1 MPIGVQGPGYYH
13 HPTDDTQ
20 TRTAQRATF
29 TPTLSNQLS
38 SRMLSSSNTYVLWM
52 GQAIQSVRRFDLNQR
67 QKIND
72 SRLARRV
79 SSTESSLRN
88 DIALS
93 RAEFKQDRLR
103 MKQDINNA
111 GNHQQMLARIKD
123 ANSTMKDYLQD
134 DGYLPSSGLA
144 KVALPRPDA
153 VFLSSPEGHRVR
165 AGYDKPPLLARTI
178 AQTTSLQSDHGV
190 TGVNKALQRTVQYG
204 AVGLRNATLYAKQG
218 IYKAAACISQRDGEA
233 HTTFQ
238 RRADKASDMRT
249 LNVAALRGNVA
260 LGKKF
265 AEVEQRRSDAVFDKL
280 TEQGYRQT
288 RKLAG
293 VAPAKTG
300 WAACKASDYFAGN
313 EDVKGKRRGLTKMLF
328 GIPKVVPSIRNVV
341 PSLKASHEHK
351 MRIHA
356 PALDSTDAAT
366 RNEAE
371 RTYARHDA
379 KRFKAQYGI
388 DSRNAA
394 LQGRLPKVTAQ
405 HDQELMDK
413 FGAEEQTVIDDD
425 ASSMSSF
432 NSFDSSVLG
441 PGSEDDSLYGGDQES
456 FHR

>member
-1 MPIGVQGPGYYH
+1 MTIGVQGPGYYH
-13 HPTDDTQ
+13 HPMDDTQ
-20 TRTAQRATF
+20 TKTAQRATF

-38 SRMLSSSNTYVLWM
+38 SRMLSSSNKYVRGM

-111 GNHQQMLARIKD
+111 GSHQQMQARIKD
-123 ANSTMKDYLQD
+123 ANSTMKDYLQE
-134 DGYLPSSGLA
+134 DGYQPSSGLA

-153 VFLSSPEGHRVR
+153 VFLSSPDGHRVR

-218 IYKAAACISQRDGEA
+218 IYKAAASISQRDGEA

-238 RRADKASDMRT
+238 RRADRASDMRT
-249 LNVAALRGNVA
+249 LNAAALRGNVA
-260 LGKKF
+260 LGRKF
-265 AEVEQRRSDAVFDKL
+265 AEVDARRSDAVLEKL
-280 TEQGYRQT
+280 TDQGYRPT

-300 WAACKASDYFAGN
+300 WAARKASDYFADN
-313 EDVKGKRRGLTKMLF
+313 EDIMGKRRKLTSMVF
-328 GIPKVVPSIRNVV
+328 GIRNVV
-341 PSLKASHEHK
+341 PSLKASYHEHK

-356 PALDSTDAAT
+356 PAMDSADTAT
-366 RNEAE
+366 RNEAR
-371 RTYARHDA
+371 RTVVRHDA

-394 LQGRLPKVTAQ
+394 LQGQLPKVTAR

-413 FGAEEQTVIDDD
+413 FGAEEPTARDDD
-425 ASSMSSF
+425 ASSISSF
-432 NSFDSSVLG
+432 SSGTSYDTSILR
-441 PGSEDDSLYGGDQES
+441 PGSEGSSLYDDDQDS
-456 FHR
+456 VRR

>member
-1 MPIGVQGPGYYH
+1 MAMGVQGPGYYH
-13 HPTDDTQ
+13 HFMDDTQ
-20 TRTAQRATF
+20 TKTAQRATF

-38 SRMLSSSNTYVLWM
+38 SRMLSSSNKYVRGM
-52 GQAIQSVRRFDLNQR
+52 GEAIQSVRRFDLNQR

-72 SRLARRV
+72 SRMARRM

-88 DIALS
+88 NIAIS
-93 RAEFKQDRLR
+93 KAEFKRNRLWV
-103 MKQDINNA
+103 KQDINNA
-111 GNHQQMLARIKD
+111 GSHQQMQARIKE
-123 ANSTMKDYLQD
+123 ANDTMPAYLQKN
-134 DGYLPSSGLA
+134 GYQPSSGLT

-153 VFLSSPEGHRVR
+153 LFLSSPEGHRVR

-218 IYKAAACISQRDGEA
+218 IYKAAASISQRDGEA

-249 LNVAALRGNVA
+249 LNAAALRGNVA
-260 LGKKF
+260 LGRKF
-265 AEVEQRRSDAVFDKL
+265 AEVDARRSDAVLEKL
-280 TEQGYRQT
+280 TDQGYRQT

-300 WAACKASDYFAGN
+300 WAARKASDYFADN
-313 EDVKGKRRGLTKMLF
+313 EDIMDKRRKLTSMVF
-328 GIPKVVPSIRNVV
+328 GIRNVV
-341 PSLKASHEHK
+341 PSLKASYHEHK

-356 PALDSTDAAT
+356 PAMGSVDAAT
-366 RNEAE
+366 RNEAQ
-371 RTYARHDA
+371 RTVARHDA

-394 LQGRLPKVTAQ
+394 LQGQLPKVTTR
-405 HDQELMDK
+405 HDQELMEK
-413 FGAEEQTVIDDD
+413 FGAEEPTALDDD
-425 ASSMSSF
+425 ASSIRSSSTGISYA
-432 NSFDSSVLG
+432 SFSSG
-441 PGSEDDSLYGGDQES
+441 TDNEDDDLYGGDQES
-456 FHR
+456 VR